1 MKRDQRRD
9 QNHIQEKCCLFRPQL
24 QLHRLCTEQLQ
35 GIQFYIGHDVAGPQ
49 ELCDPTG
56 LPGEPRAS
64 QSLWQSIYQQ
74 VRVDF
79 RLSGS
84 DYIPF

>member
-1 MKRDQRRD
+1 MKRDQGGD
-9 QNHIQEKCCLFRPQL
+9 LEPHIREMFLFRPHP
-24 QLHRLCTEQLQ
+24 QLHRLCTEQFQ
-35 GIQFYIGHDVAGPQ
+35 GMQFYIGHDMAGPQ

-56 LPGEPRAS
+56 LPKEPRAS
-64 QSLWQSIYQQ
+64 QNLWQGTYQQ

>member
-1 MKRDQRRD
+1 M
-9 QNHIQEKCCLFRPQL
+9 
-24 QLHRLCTEQLQ
+24 
-35 GIQFYIGHDVAGPQ
+35 AGPQ

-56 LPGEPRAS
+56 LPKEPRAS
-64 QSLWQSIYQQ
+64 QNLWQGTYQQ

-79 RLSGS
+79 WLSGS

>member
-1 MKRDQRRD
+1 M
-9 QNHIQEKCCLFRPQL
+9 
-24 QLHRLCTEQLQ
+24 
-35 GIQFYIGHDVAGPQ
+35 GHDVAGPQ